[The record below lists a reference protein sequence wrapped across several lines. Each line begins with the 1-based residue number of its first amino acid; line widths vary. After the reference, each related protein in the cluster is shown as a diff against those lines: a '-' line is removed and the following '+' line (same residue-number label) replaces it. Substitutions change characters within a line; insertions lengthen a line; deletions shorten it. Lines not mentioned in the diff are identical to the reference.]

1 MIKMISIRKSM
12 EPQTMRMIRKICR
25 VMIRLGPSWRLVRI
39 WRRLGIIPSKRPWEL
54 IFLIWTSGLPRMIF
68 LNIIPRKLRAFWML
82 FWLRRRVSLM
92 GTDILLS
99 RNLMLPRKLS
109 SYRQKKF
116 LEEKYSTMF
125 KVSKTIL
132 WIRSLKIKWDHKF
145 WIRMIFN
152 LW

>member
-1 MIKMISIRKSM
+1 MISIRKSM
-12 EPQTMRMIRKICR
+12 EPQTTRMIRRICR
-25 VMIRLGPSWRLVRI
+25 VMIRLGPSWRLVGI
-39 WRRLGIIPSKRPWEL
+39 WKRLGIIPSNSPWEL
-54 IFLIWTSGLPRMIF
+54 IFLIWTSGLPKMIS
-68 LNIIPRKLRAFWML
+68 LSIIPRKLRAFSML

-99 RNLMLPRKLS
+99 RTLMLPRKLS
-109 SYRQKKF
+109 NCRQKKF

-145 WIRMIFN
+145 WIKMSFN